1 VAGSGQLMCE
11 MLGLTDPQLI
21 PRLFALSGKAE
32 LHTGSAGTLV
42 VKLAVSVVSFLYTKP
57 V

>member
-1 VAGSGQLMCE
+1 MAGSGQLMCE